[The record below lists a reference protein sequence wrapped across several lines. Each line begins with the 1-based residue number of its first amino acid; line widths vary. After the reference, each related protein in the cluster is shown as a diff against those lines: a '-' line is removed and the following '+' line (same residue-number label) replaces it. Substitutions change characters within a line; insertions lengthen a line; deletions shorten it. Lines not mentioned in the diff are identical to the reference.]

1 MRTKIKRFV
10 SASVALLMVFAFS
23 ANVMVAQGGGQ
34 GQGQGQAQGETVVD
48 KLNENENT
56 SDFAE
61 LLEQSGFA
69 QVLAEQGPYTVLAP
83 TNEALANGEV
93 DVEAAK
99 GSQEQAQQ
107 VVQSHLYQGEISA
120 EEVESSMGVEVQDQ
134 DGTPSN
140 GVVYFVN
147 DVVTR

>member
-23 ANVMVAQGGGQ
+23 ANVMVAQGG

-83 TNEALANGEV
+83 SNEALANGEV
-93 DVEAAK
+93 DIEAAK
-99 GSQEQAQQ
+99 ESQEQAQQ
-107 VVQSHLYQGEISA
+107 VVQSHLYQGEIPA
-120 EEVESSMGVEVQDQ
+120 EEVESSMGVEVEDQ

>member
-10 SASVALLMVFAFS
+10 SASVALLLVFAFS
-23 ANVMVAQGGGQ
+23 ANVSVAQGG

-69 QVLAEQGPYTVLAP
+69 QVLVEQGPYTVLAP
-83 TNEALANGEV
+83 SNDALANGEV
-93 DVEAAK
+93 DIESAK
-99 GSQEQAQQ
+99 ENREQAQQ
-107 VVQSHLYQGEISA
+107 VVQNHLYQGEIPT
-120 EEVESSMGVEVQDQ
+120 EEVESSMGVEVEDK
-134 DGTPSN
+134 DESPSN

>member
-10 SASVALLMVFAFS
+10 SASVALLLVLAFS
-23 ANVMVAQGGGQ
+23 ANITVAQGGGQ
-34 GQGQGQAQGETVVD
+34 QQQGQAAEGETVVD

-83 TNEALANGEV
+83 SNEALANGEV
-93 DVEAAK
+93 DIESAK
-99 GSQEQAQQ
+99 ENRDQAQQ
-107 VVQSHLYQGEISA
+107 VVQSHLYQGEIPQ
-120 EEVESSMGVEVQDQ
+120 EEVESSMGVEVDEK
-134 DGTPSN
+134 DESPSN
-140 GVVYFVN
+140 GTVYFVN

>member
-10 SASVALLMVFAFS
+10 SASVALLLVFAFS
-23 ANVMVAQGGGQ
+23 ANVSVAQGGGQ

-61 LLEQSGFA
+61 LLEQSGFS
-69 QVLAEQGPYTVLAP
+69 QVLVEQGPYTVLAP
-83 TNEALANGEV
+83 SNEALANGEI
-93 DVEAAK
+93 DIESAK
-99 GSQEQAQQ
+99 ENREQAQQ
-107 VVQSHLYQGEISA
+107 VVQNHLYQGEIPT
-120 EEVESSMGVEVQDQ
+120 EEVESSMGVEVEDK
-134 DGTPSN
+134 DESPSN